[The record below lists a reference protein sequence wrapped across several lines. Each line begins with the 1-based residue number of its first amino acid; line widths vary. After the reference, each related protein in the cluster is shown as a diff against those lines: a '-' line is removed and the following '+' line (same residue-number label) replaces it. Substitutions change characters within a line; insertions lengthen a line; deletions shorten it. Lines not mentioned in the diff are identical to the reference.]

1 MIVFRT
7 RNSDRKQVKSIRTS
21 SIRKRLLISNI
32 LMVVIPFLL
41 FVIAVFSL
49 QVFYFNSGDHIS
61 WRNDHSAVSAELL
74 KQANLTPDKLTD
86 PAFLSEINEEL
97 IHKQTSLAILKG
109 REMIHLSPGISSV
122 KSSDLPPFG
131 STGPPFTRIGHDFF
145 SLKQLDF
152 YYPDGEQ
159 GSIFLM
165 QDANVFFIPILFGV
179 ILIGLIATNGF
190 LTYFV
195 SRSII
200 KPVNQLSLA
209 AKKISGG
216 ELDFTISSQKNDEL
230 GRLSQTF
237 ETMRKKLQEST
248 ELQRQ
253 YENNRKELLAN
264 ISHDL
269 KTPITSI
276 KGHVEGILDGV
287 ANTPEKTQEYVK
299 VIFAKSKELDHL
311 IDELFLYS
319 KLDLNKV
326 SFHFETIN
334 IRAYLLDF
342 IEELT
347 FDYQKN
353 GVTFALEAEADDPYL
368 VNADRDQLKRVLTN
382 IVGNSLKYLD
392 KENKTITLSIIPKTN
407 HLIIQI
413 KDNGSGIPEDVLP
426 HIFTNFFKAD
436 PSRDSTKG
444 GSGLGLAIVKEIVK
458 GHGGAVWA
466 ESTLGEGTTISFTL
480 IRKNEG
486 EQSEEHTHY

>member
-1 MIVFRT
+1 M
-7 RNSDRKQVKSIRTS
+7 KSIRTS

-61 WRNDHSAVSAELL
+61 WRNDHSAVSAKLL

-97 IHKQTSLAILKG
+97 NQKQTSLAILKG
-109 REMIHLSPGISSV
+109 NETIYLSPGSSSV
-122 KSSDLPPFG
+122 KNSDLPAFG

-159 GSIFLM
+159 GSIFLL
-165 QDANVFFIPILFGV
+165 QDANVFSSFKTFIPILLGV

-200 KPVNQLSLA
+200 KPVNQLSRA
-209 AKKISGG
+209 AKKISTG
-216 ELDFTISSQKNDEL
+216 ELDFTITSHKNDEL
-230 GRLSQTF
+230 GKLSETF
-237 ETMRKKLQEST
+237 EDMRKKLKEST

-276 KGHVEGILDGV
+276 KGHVEGIMDGV
-287 ANTPEKTQEYVK
+287 ANTPEKTQEYIK

-319 KLDLNKV
+319 KLDLNKIT
-326 SFHFETIN
+326 FHFETIN
-334 IRAYLLDF
+334 IRAYLQDF

-347 FDYQKN
+347 FDYQKD
-353 GVTFALEAEADDPYL
+353 GVTFALEAEANDPYL
-368 VNADRDQLKRVLTN
+368 VNADRDQLKRVLIN

-392 KENKTITLSIIPKTN
+392 KENKKIKLIIIPKTN

-413 KDNGSGIPEDVLP
+413 NDNGSGIPEDVLP

-436 PSRDSTKG
+436 PSRVSAKG

-458 GHGGAVWA
+458 GHGGSVWA
-466 ESTLGEGTTISFTL
+466 ESTMGEGTTISFTL
-480 IRKNEG
+480 NRKNEG
-486 EQSEEHTHY
+486 EQSEEHTHN